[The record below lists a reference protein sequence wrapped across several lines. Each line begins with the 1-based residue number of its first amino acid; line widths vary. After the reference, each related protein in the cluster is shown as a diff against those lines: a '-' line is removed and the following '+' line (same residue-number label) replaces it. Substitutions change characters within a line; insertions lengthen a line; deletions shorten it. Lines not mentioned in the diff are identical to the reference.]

1 MRTDKIFLL
10 IRVTVRTEYQNIHDA
25 IQELQQETDY
35 HIGST
40 ENVEVLET
48 EIIDLHTKN

>member
-10 IRVTVRTEYQNIHDA
+10 VKVTIRTNYPNIHDA
-25 IQELQQETDY
+25 IQELQRGTDY
-35 HIGST
+35 HIGNT

-48 EIIDLHTKN
+48 EIIELKTKE